1 MRLYLD
7 DDMDSNA
14 LIGLL
19 RKAGHEVV
27 SPRTIVTRGLSDEG
41 HLRYA
46 TEHDLVLLTA
56 NAADFL
62 ELHEQ
67 RMARHESHHG
77 MLLVYR
83 ENNPVED
90 MTLREIAQAINRIE
104 RSGLPLR
111 NTYYNLNFW
120 RGSGY

>member
-1 MRLYLD
+1 MRVYFD

-27 SPRTIVTRGLSDEG
+27 SPRATGTRGQSDEQ

-46 TEHDLVLLTA
+46 AEHDLVLLTA
-56 NAADFL
+56 NAADFI

-67 RMARHESHHG
+67 WMARHESHHG
-77 MLLVYR
+77 MLIVYR
-83 ENNPVED
+83 ENNPV
-90 MTLREIAQAINRIE
+90 
-104 RSGLPLR
+104 
-111 NTYYNLNFW
+111 
-120 RGSGY
+120 